1 MAGTKKGE
9 ARKGK
14 AAGSRL
20 AFDDTKDFKKGP
32 SKTTLARK
40 TTTKGHARKTAP
52 TGSRLAYDDTKQEKK
67 KASGKGTGG
76 GLAKWRAAVKKA
88 NDKLGTKGV
97 PRKGSKAYAEA
108 KKIYGK

>member
-20 AFDDTKDFKKGP
+20 AFDDTK
-32 SKTTLARK
+32 
-40 TTTKGHARKTAP
+40 
-52 TGSRLAYDDTKQEKK
+52 QEKK
-67 KASGKGTGG
+67 KAGGKGTGG

>member
-40 TTTKGHARKTAP
+40 TTTKGAARKTAP

-67 KASGKGTGG
+67 KAGG

-88 NDKLGTKGV
+88 NAKLGTKGV